1 MPPPSR
7 IVCLGGAAVDRVYR
21 LAGPAVA
28 GTSNPATVGGSPG
41 GVARNVAE
49 LLARLET
56 PVSLVSVIG
65 DDEGGRSLL
74 ADLAALGVD
83 TAGTVAIAGAAT
95 AEYAAVTDPDGDL
108 VIGVAAMAVLDR
120 LDAALVTANT
130 DRLRAADWVFADCN
144 AAADGLAALIALRRG
159 AGFRLAVDAV
169 STPKVRRLPADLAG
183 VDVLFLNADEARALI
198 GMGESEAMTAGPAAL
213 ADAVL
218 ARGAGAVVLTLGA
231 DGALVTDS
239 AGTVAVPAA
248 PATIA
253 EVTGAGDSLIAA
265 TLWRLAA
272 GDELDAAVRFGSA
285 LAALTLEA
293 TGSVRR
299 DLPREAL
306 AATVAAR
313 AASLPPNTRI
323 A

>member
-1 MPPPSR
+1 MASPSP

-21 LAGPAVA
+21 LAAPAVA

-49 LLARLET
+49 LLARLGA
-56 PVSLVSVIG
+56 PVSLVSVVG

-95 AEYAAVTDPDGDL
+95 AEYAAVTDPSGDL
-108 VIGVAAMAVLDR
+108 VIGVAAMGVLDR
-120 LDAALVTANT
+120 LDSALVDANAG
-130 DRLRAADWVFADCN
+130 RLRAADWVFADCN
-144 AAADGLAALIALRRG
+144 AAADGLSALIDLRRN

-169 STPKVRRLPADLAG
+169 STPKVTRLPADLG
-183 VDVLFLNADEARALI
+183 GIDVLFLNADEARAFV
-198 GMGESEAMTAGPAAL
+198 GTAEATTAGPAAL
-213 ADAVL
+213 AAAVL

-231 DGALVTDS
+231 SGALVASS
-239 AGTVAVPAA
+239 AGTLAVPAA
-248 PATIA
+248 PTTIA

-265 TLWRLAA
+265 TLWRLAT

-299 DLPREAL
+299 DLSSAAL
-306 AATVAAR
+306 AEAVAAR

>member
-1 MPPPSR
+1 MPPHPR

-21 LAGPAVA
+21 LAWPAVA
-28 GTSNPATVGGSPG
+28 GTSNPATVLGSAG

-49 LLARLET
+49 LLARLGT
-56 PVSLVSVIG
+56 PVSLVSVVG

-83 TAGTVAIAGAAT
+83 TAGTLAIAGAAT
-95 AEYAAVTDPDGDL
+95 AEYAAVTDPSGDL
-108 VIGVAAMAVLDR
+108 VIGVAAMGVLDR
-120 LDAALVTANT
+120 LDSALVDANA

-144 AAADGLAALIALRRG
+144 AAADGLSALIELRRN

-169 STPKVRRLPADLAG
+169 STPKVTRLPADLG
-183 VDVLFLNADEARALI
+183 GIDVLFLNADEARALV
-198 GMGESEAMTAGPAAL
+198 GTAEDTTAGPAAL
-213 ADAVL
+213 AAAVL
-218 ARGAGAVVLTLGA
+218 ARGVGAVVLTLGA
-231 DGALVTDS
+231 SGALVASS
-239 AGTVAVPAA
+239 AGTLAVPAA

-299 DLPREAL
+299 DLTGASL
-306 AATVAAR
+306 AAATVAR
-313 AASLPPNTRI
+313 AAQLPPNTRI

>member
-1 MPPPSR
+1 MGAPSR

-21 LAGPAVA
+21 LAAPAVA
-28 GTSNPATVGGSPG
+28 GTSNPATVGGSAG

-49 LLARLET
+49 LLARLGA
-56 PVSLVSVIG
+56 PVSLVSAVG
-65 DDEGGRSLL
+65 EDEGGRALL

-83 TAGTVAIAGAAT
+83 TAGTVTIAGAAT
-95 AEYAAVTDPDGDL
+95 GEYAAVTNPGGDL
-108 VIGVAAMAVLDR
+108 VIGVAAMGVLDR
-120 LDAALVTANT
+120 LDAALVTANA

-144 AAADGLAALIALRRG
+144 TAADGMGALIDLSRN

-169 STPKVRRLPADLAG
+169 STPKVTRLPAELAG

-198 GMGESEAMTAGPAAL
+198 DTETGDAVAL
-213 ADAVL
+213 AGAVR
-218 ARGAGAVVLTLGA
+218 ARGAGAVVLTLGPR
-231 DGALVTDS
+231 GAVVANA
-239 AGTVAVPAA
+239 AGTVVVPAA

-299 DLPREAL
+299 DLPGEAL
-306 AATVAAR
+306 AAAVVAR
-313 AASLPPNTRI
+313 AAQLPPNTRI

>member
-1 MPPPSR
+1 MPPHPR

-21 LAGPAVA
+21 LAAPAVA
-28 GTSNPATVGGSPG
+28 GTSNPATVGGSAG

-49 LLARLET
+49 LLVRLGT
-56 PVSLVSVIG
+56 PVSLVSVVG

-74 ADLAALGVD
+74 ADLASLGVD
-83 TAGTVAIAGAAT
+83 TAGTVTIAGAAT
-95 AEYAAVTDPDGDL
+95 AEYAAVTDPSGDL
-108 VIGVAAMAVLDR
+108 VIGVAAMGVLDR
-120 LDAALVTANT
+120 LDAALVDANT
-130 DRLRAADWVFADCN
+130 DRLRAADWVCADCN

-183 VDVLFLNADEARALI
+183 VDVLFLNADEARALS
-198 GMGESEAMTAGPAAL
+198 GTGESEATTAGPAAL

-218 ARGAGAVVLTLGA
+218 ARGAGSVVLTLGA
-231 DGALVTDS
+231 SGALVASS
-239 AGTVAVPAA
+239 AGTLAVPAA

-299 DLPREAL
+299 DLPRESL

>member
-1 MPPPSR
+1 MASPSP

-21 LAGPAVA
+21 LAAPAVA
-28 GTSNPATVGGSPG
+28 GTSNPATVLGSAG

-49 LLARLET
+49 LLARLGT
-56 PVSLVSVIG
+56 PVSLVSVVG

-95 AEYAAVTDPDGDL
+95 AEYAAVTDPSGDL
-108 VIGVAAMAVLDR
+108 VIGVAAMGVLDR
-120 LDAALVTANT
+120 LDSALVNANA

-144 AAADGLAALIALRRG
+144 AAADGLSALIDLRRN

-169 STPKVRRLPADLAG
+169 STPKVTRLPADLG
-183 VDVLFLNADEARALI
+183 GIDVLFLNADEARALV
-198 GMGESEAMTAGPAAL
+198 GTAEATTAGPAAL
-213 ADAVL
+213 AAAVL

-231 DGALVTDS
+231 SGALVASS
-239 AGTVAVPAA
+239 ARTLAVPAA
-248 PATIA
+248 PTTIA

-265 TLWRLAA
+265 TLWRLAT

-299 DLPREAL
+299 DLSSAAL
-306 AATVAAR
+306 AEAVAAR

>member
-1 MPPPSR
+1 MPPLPR

-28 GTSNPATVGGSPG
+28 GTSNPATVLGSAG

-49 LLARLET
+49 LLARLGT
-56 PVSLVSVIG
+56 PVSLVSVVG

-83 TAGTVAIAGAAT
+83 TAGIVAIAGAAT
-95 AEYAAVTDPDGDL
+95 AEYAAVTDPSGDL
-108 VIGVAAMAVLDR
+108 VIGVAAMGVLDR
-120 LDAALVTANT
+120 LDAALVDANA
-130 DRLRAADWVFADCN
+130 DRFRAADWVFADCN
-144 AAADGLAALIALRRG
+144 AAADGLSALIELRRN
-159 AGFRLAVDAV
+159 ASICLAVDAV
-169 STPKVRRLPADLAG
+169 STPKVTRLPADLG
-183 VDVLFLNADEARALI
+183 GIDVLFLNADEARALV
-198 GMGESEAMTAGPAAL
+198 GTAEATTAGPAAL
-213 ADAVL
+213 AAAVL

-231 DGALVTDS
+231 SGALVASS
-239 AGTVAVPAA
+239 AGTLAVPAA

-265 TLWRLAA
+265 TLWRLSE
-272 GDELDAAVRFGSA
+272 GDTLDAAVRFGSA

-299 DLPREAL
+299 DLTGASL
-306 AATVAAR
+306 AAATVAR
-313 AASLPPNTRI
+313 AAQLPPNTRI